1 MFRTE
6 LNIDPSL
13 IKIGHYDP
21 ILTLGSCFSDSM
33 GARLASNKFEVKYN
47 PFGTVYN
54 PISIFKLL
62 QYSLSNEMPN
72 ESSYLEN
79 DGLFA
84 NYDFH
89 SSFSALNKS
98 SIKKQIEEQIES
110 TNTFLKSAKW
120 LILTLGT
127 AYVYKRKD
135 TKEIVS
141 NCHKIPGKNF
151 TKRLLTQ
158 KQILEAFDQLWKQ
171 LATLNP
177 GLKILLTVSPVRH
190 IKDTLALNSVSKSTL
205 RLTSDTL
212 ANQYEH
218 VSYFPSYE
226 LMMDDL
232 RDYRFY
238 KADMIHPTE
247 EAEDYI
253 WEKFASAYFGK
264 STLDFL
270 SEWSKIRAAIQHRPF
285 NTTSEKHQAF
295 IKSTIQKIK
304 SLDNKLDFSEEL
316 KVLEGQLV

>member
-33 GARLASNKFEVKYN
+33 GARLANNKFEVKYN

-110 TNTFLKSAKW
+110 TNAFLKSAKW
-120 LILTLGT
+120 LILTFGT
-127 AYVYKRKD
+127 AYVYERKD
-135 TKEIVS
+135 TNEIVS

-171 LATLNP
+171 LAPLNP
-177 GLKILLTVSPVRH
+177 DLKILLTVSPVRH
-190 IKDTLALNSVSKSTL
+190 TKDTLALNSVSKSTL
-205 RLTSDTL
+205 RLTCDTL
-212 ANQYEH
+212 ANQYEQ

-247 EAEDYI
+247 EAEGYI
-253 WEKFASAYFGK
+253 WKKFASAYFNK
-264 STLDFL
+264 PTLDFL
-270 SEWSKIRAAIQHRPF
+270 SEWSKIRAAILHRPF
-285 NTTSEKHQAF
+285 NTASEKHQAF
-295 IKSTIQKIK
+295 IKSTIKKIH

-316 KVLEGQLV
+316 KVLEGHR